1 MAKEKSR
8 CICAPYINRE
18 YSWLQFDD
26 RVLDQ
31 ARDPENPLLER
42 CRFLSI
48 FISNLDEFVRVRL
61 GSLLNLELH
70 SPDYTDNKTGMS
82 ARDQIDAILGML
94 PSYYRKSD
102 ETFTKLRKELKK
114 AGVDIIL
121 HGNMTDTQKTKAHAY
136 FQENIVPFLSPL
148 ILDAKHP
155 MIRFE
160 NQRLYLVLRLERD
173 GRDMFGVVTMGMRVE
188 QLVPIPGGKRVRVVP
203 SEELLYLFA
212 QSSYDSNQHGQ
223 VRQSYKRLAGFTV
236 YMEQILYNCQMAG
249 AAYRDKFCD
258 PLDQSK
264 KQCFDCCHF
273 SNLIICIFISTAY
286 FNIYSFFF
294 QLIHRVS
301 PWPHGFLLSH

>member
-114 AGVDIIL
+114 AGVDSRTRGCIL
-121 HGNMTDTQKTKAHAY
+121 FSVWNAM
-136 FQENIVPFLSPL
+136 
-148 ILDAKHP
+148 DA
-155 MIRFE
+155 IC
-160 NQRLYLVLRLERD
+160 
-173 GRDMFGVVTMGMRVE
+173 
-188 QLVPIPGGKRVRVVP
+188 
-203 SEELLYLFA
+203 SE
-212 QSSYDSNQHGQ
+212 
-223 VRQSYKRLAGFTV
+223 
-236 YMEQILYNCQMAG
+236 
-249 AAYRDKFCD
+249 
-258 PLDQSK
+258 
-264 KQCFDCCHF
+264 
-273 SNLIICIFISTAY
+273 
-286 FNIYSFFF
+286 
-294 QLIHRVS
+294 
-301 PWPHGFLLSH
+301 W